1 MLRTALALT
10 LSTFLAAG
18 LAAAER
24 ELLNVSYDL
33 SRDIYAKINPLF
45 TAHVQAASGAVVRVK
60 QSHDGST
67 KQARSVIEGL
77 AADVVSMNSASDID
91 MISEL
96 SKGALVPADWASRL
110 PHGSAPS
117 ASTHLIVVRE
127 GNPKGIRDWGDLATE
142 GIKVVM
148 VNPKTG
154 GNGRYAYLALWTW
167 AARQPGATPES
178 IEGFVGKVL
187 RNVVTFEK
195 GGKAASTTFA
205 QRGIGDALL
214 TFESEAV
221 MLGQVFNARFDTVVP
236 SVSVRADNP
245 VAVVVGTT
253 AKGGAEQTALA
264 ESYLRFLYTPQ
275 AQQVFAD
282 SHLRPVDPAV
292 LAANTARFPAIPLVT
307 IEELGGWKPLIET
320 HFKDG
325 GRFDQLVKKP

>member
-1 MLRTALALT
+1 MLRTALAIIFAT
-10 LSTFLAAG
+10 G
-18 LAAAER
+18 LAAADQ

-33 SRDIYAKINPLF
+33 ARDVYAKVNPLF
-45 TAHVQAASGAVVRVK
+45 AAHAQAASGATVVIK

-77 AADVVSMNSASDID
+77 AADVVTMNSASDID

-96 SKGALVPADWASRL
+96 SKGALVPADWAARL

-117 ASTHLIVVRE
+117 ASTHLILVRE
-127 GNPKGIRDWGDLATE
+127 GNPKGIRDWGDLAGD
-142 GIKVVM
+142 GIGIVM

-167 AARQPGATPES
+167 AARQPGATPDT
-178 IEGFVGKVL
+178 IQAFMRKVL
-187 RNVVTFEK
+187 ANVRTYEK

-221 MLGQVFNARFDTVVP
+221 KLGQEFNARFDTVIP

-245 VAVVVGTT
+245 VAVVAGVAGR
-253 AKGGAEQTALA
+253 KGPEQLALA
-264 ESYLRFLYTPQ
+264 ESYLRFLYTPA

-282 SHLRPVDPAV
+282 NHLRPVDPAV
-292 LAANTARFPAIPLVT
+292 LAANAARFPAIPLVG
-307 IEELGGWKPLIET
+307 IDELGGWKALIET

-325 GRFDQLVKKP
+325 GLFDQLVKKP